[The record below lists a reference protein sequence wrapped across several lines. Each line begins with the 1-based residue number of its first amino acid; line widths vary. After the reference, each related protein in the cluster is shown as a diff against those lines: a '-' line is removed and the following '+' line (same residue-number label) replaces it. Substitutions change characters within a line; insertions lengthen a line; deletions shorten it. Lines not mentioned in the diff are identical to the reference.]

1 MRAFKWFRK
10 VDGQLVSHN
19 PSLPAQARVIYS
31 TYSVNKPRVEGSQ
44 IFVFES
50 LDAAYD
56 YNNGRCEANEEL
68 WEVDIP
74 DNSKPLKVRA
84 NVERY
89 NFGTIAAF
97 WLRKKAK
104 KNTWGDTAPK
114 GTLGA
119 DWVSLNRR
127 VKF

>member
-10 VDGQLVSHN
+10 VDGELVSHN
-19 PSLPAQARVIYS
+19 PSLPKQAKVTYS
-31 TYSVNKPRVEGSQ
+31 TFRVNKPRLEGSK

-56 YNNGRCEANEEL
+56 YNHGRCDSNEEL
-68 WEVDIP
+68 WEVEIP

-84 NVERY
+84 SVDKWYFERFV
-89 NFGTIAAF
+89 NF
-97 WLRKKAK
+97 WNRKNTK
-104 KNTWGDTAPK
+104 KNTFGDSAPK

-119 DWVSLNRR
+119 DWVSLTRR